1 MCSIAP
7 YLKGDVMGQ
16 SKQDSQQSPE
26 TAATQKP
33 ESAEATGKE
42 GSAHEP
48 KKVHLPDGSTSRAA
62 GQAHPASAETAK
74 PERSRSGFCLPGR
87 RS

>member
-1 MCSIAP
+1 
-7 YLKGDVMGQ
+7 MGQ

-48 KKVHLPDGSTSRAA
+48 KKVHLPDAS
-62 GQAHPASAETAK
+62 GQHFP
-74 PERSRSGFCLPGR
+74 RSGSGTPGKR
-87 RS
+87 